1 MSLAG
6 KWILHM
12 DKQDRDYEADVP
24 CSDYG
29 TLLKNGAI
37 DDPFYKTNE
46 HKCLFI
52 AETGKSFK
60 RSFKISQE
68 QLEYRKALLRCQML
82 DTLAQIY
89 INGQMADIS
98 SNAYVCSETNITD
111 YLHEGENTIEIHFL
125 SPIEYVKSKQSEAP
139 LPPNANG
146 IDGVPYIRK
155 PACHFGWDWG
165 INMPVSGIF
174 GNIEILFYNNEIRDF
189 WVRQEHSENGEVKL
203 YIKANKALDS
213 SGQIITPSGESI
225 AFGIEK
231 GNACVTIKNPELWQT
246 RELSGKEKQPL
257 YTVCVAGIKKRI
269 GLRTI
274 VLDRSEDEYGSNFR
288 FILNGVPIFAKGAN
302 VIPPDAMADRI
313 GKKRQR
319 KSFLTPF
326 MPISIC

>member
-1 MSLAG
+1 MERMSLAG

-12 DKQDRDYEADVP
+12 DKQNRDYEADVP

-125 SPIEYVKSKQSEAP
+125 SPIEYVK
-139 LPPNANG
+139 
-146 IDGVPYIRK
+146 
-155 PACHFGWDWG
+155 
-165 INMPVSGIF
+165 
-174 GNIEILFYNNEIRDF
+174 
-189 WVRQEHSENGEVKL
+189 
-203 YIKANKALDS
+203 
-213 SGQIITPSGESI
+213 
-225 AFGIEK
+225 
-231 GNACVTIKNPELWQT
+231 
-246 RELSGKEKQPL
+246 
-257 YTVCVAGIKKRI
+257 
-269 GLRTI
+269 
-274 VLDRSEDEYGSNFR
+274 
-288 FILNGVPIFAKGAN
+288 
-302 VIPPDAMADRI
+302 
-313 GKKRQR
+313 
-319 KSFLTPF
+319 
-326 MPISIC
+326 

>member
-1 MSLAG
+1 MPLWYNEFINTKFAFYAMFYFKGNFYG
-6 KWILHM
+6 KNVFGRQM
-12 DKQDRDYEADVP
+12 DFAHGQTGSWLRGGCA
-24 CSDYG
+24 
-29 TLLKNGAI
+29 LLRLRHIAENGAI

-189 WVRQEHSENGEVKL
+189 GCARSIRKTAKSN
-203 YIKANKALDS
+203 YISK
-213 SGQIITPSGESI
+213 
-225 AFGIEK
+225 
-231 GNACVTIKNPELWQT
+231 QT
-246 RELSGKEKQPL
+246 RRL
-257 YTVCVAGIKKRI
+257 TAA
-269 GLRTI
+269 
-274 VLDRSEDEYGSNFR
+274 
-288 FILNGVPIFAKGAN
+288 AK
-302 VIPPDAMADRI
+302 
-313 GKKRQR
+313 
-319 KSFLTPF
+319 
-326 MPISIC
+326 